1 MANMTMTFEFPGRGA
16 GTGLLLLRLST
27 AGSLVAAHLS
37 SPDLPPWRLC
47 LAVLIAIG
55 LGIGLRTR
63 LLCGLSVLYLAG
75 HVAID
80 PATSNLAVLS
90 LTDALALALVGP
102 GAFSVDARLFG
113 RRTVILPNDRDTI
126 V

>member
-1 MANMTMTFEFPGRGA
+1 MTMFFEFPARSG
-16 GTGLLLLRLST
+16 GTGLLLLRLSA
-27 AGSLVAAHLS
+27 AGSLIATHLS

-55 LGIGLRTR
+55 LCIGLRTR
-63 LLCGLSVLYLAG
+63 LLCGLSVLALVG
-75 HVAID
+75 HVAVD
-80 PATSNLAVLS
+80 PAALTLAIPS
-90 LTDALALALVGP
+90 ITDTVALALVGP

-113 RRTVILPNDRDTI
+113 RRTIILPNDRDTI

>member
-1 MANMTMTFEFPGRGA
+1 MFFEFPARSAGA
-16 GTGLLLLRLST
+16 GLLLLRLSA
-27 AGSLVAAHLS
+27 AGSLIATHLS

-47 LAVLIAIG
+47 LAVLIAMG

-63 LLCGLSVLYLAG
+63 LLCGLSVLALVG
-75 HVAID
+75 HVAVD
-80 PATSNLAVLS
+80 PAASVVAVLS
-90 LTDALALALVGP
+90 LADTVALALVGP

-113 RRTVILPNDRDTI
+113 RRTVILPNDRDTN

>member
-1 MANMTMTFEFPGRGA
+1 MFFEFPARSA
-16 GTGLLLLRLST
+16 GTGLLLLRLSA
-27 AGSLVAAHLS
+27 AGSLIATHLS

-63 LLCGLSVLYLAG
+63 LLCGLSVLALVG
-75 HVAID
+75 QVAVD
-80 PATSNLAVLS
+80 PAALTLAILS
-90 LTDALALALVGP
+90 LTDTVALALIGP

-113 RRTVILPNDRDTI
+113 RRIIILPNDRNTI